1 MDAQC
6 KRFLDNRNTG
16 ATRIKASGTRVSS
29 AARTIGNA
37 TPLPCPERAGIGAS
51 ERAMTRARWK
61 VKGRRDAKAR
71 FALIPADVIHSANWA
86 HASKPC
92 RALVT
97 DIAVQYGGHNNGDL
111 TASITVLRPLGWTSP
126 GTIKALLQEA
136 AYYGLLVQTRQGGL
150 LIGASL
156 YALGWKPVNA
166 CIDPRTRVC
175 KLDDPSMVGVT
186 PGSWRVPQPK
196 YQRPPRKKTATTPRV
211 QGRYAARTSKAPH
224 RYAARS
230 DTGTF

>member
-1 MDAQC
+1 
-6 KRFLDNRNTG
+6 
-16 ATRIKASGTRVSS
+16 
-29 AARTIGNA
+29 
-37 TPLPCPERAGIGAS
+37 
-51 ERAMTRARWK
+51 MTRERWK

-71 FALIPADVIHSANWA
+71 FALIPADVIHSPNWA
-86 HASKPC
+86 RASKPC

-97 DIAVQYGGHNNGDL
+97 DVAVQYSGHNNGDL
-111 TASITVLRPLGWTSP
+111 TASITVLRPTGWTSP

-150 LIGASL
+150 VIGASL

-186 PGSWRVPQPK
+186 PGRWQVPQPK
-196 YQRPPRKKTATTPRV
+196 YQRPARKKSATTPRV
-211 QGRYAARTSKAPH
+211 LDRYAACTSNAPH